1 MQSPYI
7 IDVHNNVD
15 VVFFCFVLF
24 FFVFLF
30 KFYLFEII
38 TVISTTDQFFNMLGI
53 N

>member
-7 IDVHNNVD
+7 IDVQQFWCGFFVL
-15 VVFFCFVLF
+15 FCFVF
-24 FFVFLF
+24 FF